1 MSKPDPSTLA
11 IAKLLEGAGHS
22 PEEALA
28 LAEEAVHR
36 SRTVSEGCTYGG
48 LHPEGLARLWNTAAR
63 NGKRRLVLEITAEGM
78 TPDEYS
84 GQIGVKVL
92 EAEAWSEWSET
103 DYLARNL
110 AAPHVWTP
118 EEHSSSWPF
127 KEPLADLLNVD
138 SWEEQGPATKK
149 RDSGEMN

>member
-1 MSKPDPSTLA
+1 MPHPDPSIEA

-22 PEEALA
+22 REEALA
-28 LAEEAVHR
+28 LAEEAVGR

-48 LHPEGLARLWNTAAR
+48 LHPEGLAQLWNTAAK
-63 NGKRRLVLEITAEGM
+63 NGKRRLVLEIAAEGM
-78 TPDEYS
+78 TPDEYT
-84 GQIGVKVL
+84 GHIGVKVL
-92 EAEAWSEWSET
+92 EAEEWSEWSET

-118 EEHSSSWPF
+118 EEGRSSWPF
-127 KEPLADLLNVD
+127 KEPLADLLDLD
-138 SWEEQGPATKK
+138 SWEEQGPPTKK

>member
-1 MSKPDPSTLA
+1 MSKPDPSIHA
-11 IAKLLEGAGHS
+11 IANLLEGAGHS

-48 LHPEGLARLWNTAAR
+48 LHPEGLTQLWNTAAR
-63 NGKRRLVLEITAEGM
+63 HGKRRLVLEITAEGM

-84 GQIGVKVL
+84 GHLGVKVL
-92 EAEAWSEWSET
+92 EAEEWSEWSET
-103 DYLARNL
+103 DSLARNL

-118 EEHSSSWPF
+118 EEGRSSWPF
-127 KEPLADLLNVD
+127 AEPLVDLLKVD
-138 SWEEQGPATKK
+138 SWEEQVFAEKK
-149 RDSGEMN
+149 RDSGELN

>member
-1 MSKPDPSTLA
+1 MSKPDPSIHA

-28 LAEEAVHR
+28 LAEEAVRR
-36 SRTVSEGCTYGG
+36 SCTVSEGCTYGG

-92 EAEAWSEWSET
+92 EAEEWGEWSET

-118 EEHSSSWPF
+118 EEGRSSWPF
-127 KEPLADLLNVD
+127 AEPLADLLNVD
-138 SWEEQGPATKK
+138 FWKEQAPAQKQ
-149 RDSGEMN
+149 RDSGELN